1 VFRPR
6 SIDPA
11 EGSDDD
17 VGVTYRYRAEVL
29 EALGRHGLSPRSGT
43 APRFLR
49 DAINGL
55 YRYEIRRLKRRLL
68 AKEFPKDEYVPRVIG
83 LRGKYLLLSMPMEE
97 WTE

>member
-1 VFRPR
+1 
-6 SIDPA
+6 
-11 EGSDDD
+11 
-17 VGVTYRYRAEVL
+17 VTYRYRAEVL
-29 EALGRHGLSPRSGT
+29 EALGRHGLSPRPGT

-55 YRYEIRRLKRRLL
+55 YRYEIRRLKRQLL